1 MLLSGGIME
10 RKNKIILFVL
20 LAAYVLYG
28 ITFINKSYLE
38 WEGQKYFY
46 LLDDAMISMKYAK
59 NIAQGAGPVWN
70 AGGERVEGFTNP
82 LWTGVMVIPHLLKLN
97 PNNASLF
104 MQYLALI
111 LLALNAYFVFL
122 AGLRIFNN
130 QGIYAAGAALL
141 TAFYF
146 PLNRWGLMGMEV
158 SLIILLMT
166 IAVYYA
172 AMALDEGRFTAVP
185 YVMGIILI
193 YTRIDAVLFL
203 AVITAYMGLSRGQDR
218 KKHIIYGA
226 VSLAA
231 ALIPQTVFRLIY
243 YGDVLPNTY
252 YLKMTGYPVFWR
264 FMTGLLTYL
273 KNTFYFGWFIF
284 LIAALGVYGNKSHL
298 LKLGIIVFISQSAY
312 SIYVGGDIAEGYGGF
327 NRFYVIAVQFLF
339 LAALAGVKEIRERLI
354 PQGALKTAAVTAAVF
369 LVMLLSSNSFHGP
382 KALKQFVT
390 FGLGSDREIFG
401 NPVERALIIN
411 DIAKKEA
418 IVAVTSA
425 GVTPY
430 LINSDC
436 TDILGKSDRYI
447 AHLRAKQPPQNTG
460 FTAKALFFEPG
471 HLKWDYEYSIIGKK
485 PDIIAGLWYDAY
497 IINDFISE
505 NYLEI
510 KEGFFIL
517 KNSEKIDYERVKSF
531 SKN

>member
-1 MLLSGGIME
+1 ME

-20 LAAYVLYG
+20 LAAYVIYG
-28 ITFINKSYLE
+28 IAFISKSYLE
-38 WEGQKYFY
+38 WEGQKYYY

-82 LWTGVMVIPHLLKLN
+82 LWTGIMVIPHLLKLN

-104 MQYLALI
+104 MQYLALL
-111 LLALNAYFVFL
+111 LLALNAYFVFR

-130 QGIYAAGAALL
+130 EGIYAAAAALL

-172 AMALDEGRFTAVP
+172 AAALEEGRFTAVP
-185 YVMGIILI
+185 YVIGIILI

-231 ALIPQTVFRLIY
+231 ALIPQTIFRLAY
-243 YGDVLPNTY
+243 YGDILPNTY

-264 FMTGLLTYL
+264 VMTGLLTYL

-284 LIAALGVYGNKSHL
+284 LIAALGVYRSSGHFIR
-298 LKLGIIVFISQSAY
+298 LGSLVFIIFSAY
-312 SIYVGGDIAEGYGGF
+312 SIYAGGDYAEGYGGF
-327 NRFYVIAVQFLF
+327 NRFYIIGVQFVF
-339 LAALAGVKEIRERLI
+339 LAVVMGVREINDSLI
-354 PQGALKTAAVTAAVF
+354 KTYLLQKIFFISMTAVI
-369 LVMLLSSNSFHGP
+369 LLSSNSFHGP
-382 KALKQFVT
+382 KALLQYVKID
-390 FGLGSDREIFG
+390 LGTDRAIEG
-401 NPVERALIIN
+401 NPIERAVIIN
-411 DIAKKEA
+411 KIAHKDA
-418 IVAVTSA
+418 LVAVWTA
-425 GVTPY
+425 GNVPY
-430 LINSDC
+430 L
-436 TDILGKSDRYI
+436 TDTKNIDIVGKTNRYI
-447 AHLRAKQPPQNTG
+447 ARLEMKHPPKNAG
-460 FTAKALFFEPG
+460 FVEKARFFFPG
-471 HLKWDYEYSIIGKK
+471 HMKWDHKYSLVENR
-485 PDIIAGLWYDAY
+485 PDVIDNIW
-497 IINDFISE
+497 
-505 NYLEI
+505 
-510 KEGFFIL
+510 
-517 KNSEKIDYERVKSF
+517 KIDDETSGFLRQNYYTAVAGMYFLKDSDKIDWEKAQQYIVH
-531 SKN
+531 